1 MQKSVVNDVSTTVQT
16 ENDTPVP
23 RKELVTASAGIAI
36 AHHYTSLS
44 YVRRISKEAERLAKE
59 HYGRNALVVTVLR
72 RSGEQTRVGCKWL
85 YPGLTNEAQQPMR
98 LFAKFSRISLLM
110 TYSLH
115 HLCIRSLRR
124 LQHLWVFLELHR

>member
-59 HYGRNALVVTVLR
+59 HYGRNALVVTVYVV
-72 RSGEQTRVGCKWL
+72 RVNKH
-85 YPGLTNEAQQPMR
+85 A
-98 LFAKFSRISLLM
+98 
-110 TYSLH
+110 
-115 HLCIRSLRR
+115 
-124 LQHLWVFLELHR
+124 